1 MLPAEVSSRINH
13 LVTKHE
19 PHADDPTPFFRT
31 QNANFTAYALA
42 ANLLDFSHAELSA
55 NRRNVD
61 FVLVDGA
68 RLAAETFRR
77 YNAGLVSQVNP
88 RVLLELRTWLIDEAK
103 RILAE
108 AQRAQAN

>member
-13 LVTKHE
+13 LITRHQ
-19 PHADDPTPFFRT
+19 PHHDDPSPFFHS

-42 ANLLDFSHAELSA
+42 ANLLDFSHAELNA
-55 NRRNVD
+55 NGRNVD

-108 AQRAQAN
+108 RTNAR